1 MSGEDS
7 SIPSI
12 LNDISENIINLNIE
26 ISNNNYSNQLYDI
39 SYNIQTLNTKVNSVL
54 ELYNILNDLK
64 SRLNT

>member
-1 MSGEDS
+1 MSSEDS
-7 SIPSI
+7 SITSI
-12 LNDISENIINLNIE
+12 LNDISQNIINLNME

>member
-1 MSGEDS
+1 MSSEDS

-12 LNDISENIINLNIE
+12 LNDISQNIINLNIE
-26 ISNNNYSNQLYDI
+26 ISNNNYSKQLYDI
-39 SYNIQTLNTKVNSVL
+39 SYDIQTLNTKVNSVL

>member
-1 MSGEDS
+1 MSSEDS

-12 LNDISENIINLNIE
+12 LNDISQNIINLNIE

-64 SRLNT
+64 SRLNA

>member
-1 MSGEDS
+1 MSSEDS

-12 LNDISENIINLNIE
+12 LNDISQNIINLNIE

-39 SYNIQTLNTKVNSVL
+39 SHNIQILNTKVNSIL

-64 SRLNT
+64 SRLNA

>member
-1 MSGEDS
+1 MSSEDS

-39 SYNIQTLNTKVNSVL
+39 SYNIQTLNTKVNSIL

>member
-1 MSGEDS
+1 MSSEDS